1 MSNSQNTERRS
12 RHNGLTRTATGPRRH
27 DARKIAEPITIAALA
42 ARLLKEEKER
52 EITAYAE
59 RRLRAEVLADMA
71 ASQKAVA

>member
-1 MSNSQNTERRS
+1 MSKTQDTDRRS
-12 RHNGLTRTATGPRRH
+12 RHNGETQAAKGPRKH
-27 DARKIAEPITIAALA
+27 YPQNITQPITIAALA